1 MGIIMSIIRAH
12 VLLVILILLACVG
25 LSAFA
30 LVATVT
36 PEIEAVADYGIRKF
50 DDIFPEITINKGKA
64 SITKPQP
71 YLVDGIDEKYL
82 TVIIDTRD
90 GKQGEALNYLKDTEA
105 GVILTQ
111 DAVVIKNS
119 GQIRIIPLKGFPD
132 IVLNS
137 AILRDIADKYLPLVR
152 PAFMT
157 VAIIYFLIVKPIQVL
172 VLALIPFV
180 WASHC
185 KVPITYGRCIKISV
199 FAMILPVL
207 LDLLPEFSSVRIP
220 SPFFVYFGLYVLLM
234 ILAARDL
241 VKNSPAS
248 AVVPSA
254 VKP

>member
-30 LVATVT
+30 LVSTVT
-36 PEIEAVADYGIRKF
+36 PEIEALVDYGIRKY

-90 GKQGEALNYLKDTEA
+90 GKQGEALNYLKDSEA

-119 GQIRIIPLKGFPD
+119 GQIRIVPLKGFPD
-132 IVLNS
+132 VVLNS
-137 AILRDIADKYLPLVR
+137 GILRDIADKYLPLVR

-207 LDLLPEFSSVRIP
+207 LDLLPEFSGIRIP
-220 SPFFVYFGLYVLLM
+220 SPYFVYFGLYVLLM